1 MKGKNYLLSGLIALF
16 LLFGLIAP
24 QAAEARDIIIN
35 ATPALSF
42 DPTTATATTCGTVD
56 VNVRVSDVVDLTAYH
71 LEVTYDRTKVQVVE
85 VVNGGFLAAPGMTE
99 LYEPTNTVDD
109 GTGTGRLLFGMAQ
122 QGTDG
127 NPVPKSGSG
136 NLITITLKAKV
147 AGGSTTFVIDPEN
160 STLIDWP
167 DAFEVEFTVGGDS
180 MVTTTG
186 CAPTGLA
193 LSPDF
198 VKENELAGTIVGNFS
213 ATDED
218 VEEIFTY
225 SLIDDGTYPDNSL
238 FTIDGA
244 VLKTAVILDHE
255 EDDTRL
261 IKVRVTDTTEL
272 TYDREF
278 SISIMDINEV
288 PIIDPI
294 GLRTVVENETL
305 TFTATAT
312 DPEEAALTWS
322 LGESAPTGA
331 TINPATG
338 EFSWDT
344 AGFELGDYSF
354 DVCVS
359 DGVYLICETIT
370 VTIEVAPDPLPIKI
384 YLPLIYR

>member
-1 MKGKNYLLSGLIALF
+1 MTKSKKYLLLSGMITL
-16 LLFGLIAP
+16 LLFFGLAALQSARA
-24 QAAEARDIIIN
+24 QAGV
-35 ATPALSF
+35 TLSF
-42 DPTTATATTCGTVD
+42 DPAVVTATTCGNVEVSLVVAD
-56 VNVRVSDVVDLTAYH
+56 VPETNPLTAYH
-71 LEVTYDRTKVQVVE
+71 LEVTFDQSVVE
-85 VVNGGFLAAPGMTE
+85 VVSVENGGFLQGDLLEELTNDEGNETGM
-99 LYEPTNTVDD
+99 LIWGV
-109 GTGTGRLLFGMAQ
+109 AQ
-122 QGTDG
+122 QAVAGMNAPRSGDG
-127 NPVPKSGSG
+127 S
-136 NLITITLKAKV
+136 LIKITLKAKV
-147 AGGSTTFVIDPEN
+147 AGGSTTFVIDSEK
-160 STLIDWP
+160 SLLIDWP
-167 DAFEVEFTVGGDS
+167 DAFEVDYSVGADS
-180 MVTTTG
+180 VVTTTG

-198 VKENELAGTIVGNFS
+198 VKENELAGTIVGNFR

-244 VLKTAVILDHE
+244 VLKTAVIFDHE

-294 GLRTVVENETL
+294 GPQTVAQNDTL
-305 TFTATAT
+305 SFTVTAT
-312 DPEEAALTWS
+312 DPEDAALTWS
-322 LGESAPTGA
+322 LGASAPTGA

-338 EFSWDT
+338 EFNWDT

>member
-1 MKGKNYLLSGLIALF
+1 MTKSKKYLLLSGMITL
-16 LLFGLIAP
+16 LLFFGLAALQSARA
-24 QAAEARDIIIN
+24 QAGV
-35 ATPALSF
+35 TLSF
-42 DPTTATATTCGTVD
+42 DPALVTATTCGNVEVSLVVAD
-56 VNVRVSDVVDLTAYH
+56 VPETNPLTAYH
-71 LEVTYDRTKVQVVE
+71 LEVTFDQSVVE
-85 VVNGGFLAAPGMTE
+85 VVSVENGGFLQGDLLEE
-99 LYEPTNTVDD
+99 LTNDE
-109 GTGTGRLLFGMAQ
+109 GNETGRLIWGVAQ
-122 QGTDG
+122 QAVAGMNAPRSGDG
-127 NPVPKSGSG
+127 S
-136 NLITITLKAKV
+136 LIKITLKAKV
-147 AGGSTTFVIDPEN
+147 AGGSTTFVIDSEK
-160 STLIDWP
+160 SLLIDWP
-167 DAFEVEFTVGGDS
+167 DAFEVDYSVGADS
-180 MVTTTG
+180 VVTTTG

-244 VLKTAVILDHE
+244 VLKTAVIFDHE

>member
-1 MKGKNYLLSGLIALF
+1 MLIW
-16 LLFGLIAP
+16 G
-24 QAAEARDIIIN
+24 
-35 ATPALSF
+35 
-42 DPTTATATTCGTVD
+42 V
-56 VNVRVSDVVDLTAYH
+56 
-71 LEVTYDRTKVQVVE
+71 
-85 VVNGGFLAAPGMTE
+85 
-99 LYEPTNTVDD
+99 
-109 GTGTGRLLFGMAQ
+109 AQ
-122 QGTDG
+122 QAVAGMNAPRSGDG
-127 NPVPKSGSG
+127 S
-136 NLITITLKAKV
+136 LIKITLKAKV
-147 AGGSTTFVIDPEN
+147 AGGSTTFVIDSEK
-160 STLIDWP
+160 SLLIDWP
-167 DAFEVEFTVGGDS
+167 DAFEVDYSVGADS
-180 MVTTTG
+180 VVTTTG

-198 VKENELAGTIVGNFS
+198 VKENELAGTIVGNFR

-244 VLKTAVILDHE
+244 VLKTAVIFDHE

-294 GLRTVVENETL
+294 GPQTVAQNDTL
-305 TFTATAT
+305 SFTVTAT
-312 DPEEAALTWS
+312 DPEDAALTWS
-322 LGESAPTGA
+322 LGASAPTGA

-338 EFSWDT
+338 EFNWDT

>member
-1 MKGKNYLLSGLIALF
+1 
-16 LLFGLIAP
+16 
-24 QAAEARDIIIN
+24 
-35 ATPALSF
+35 
-42 DPTTATATTCGTVD
+42 
-56 VNVRVSDVVDLTAYH
+56 
-71 LEVTYDRTKVQVVE
+71 VQVVE
-85 VVNGGFLAAPGMTE
+85 VVNGGFLAAPEMTE

-109 GTGTGRLLFGMAQ
+109 GTGRLLFGMAQ

>member
-35 ATPALSF
+35 AIPTLAF
-42 DPTTATATTCGTVD
+42 DPATETATTCGNVEVSLVVAD
-56 VNVRVSDVVDLTAYH
+56 VPETNPLTAYH
-71 LEVTYDRTKVQVVE
+71 LEVTFDQSVVE
-85 VVNGGFLAAPGMTE
+85 VVSVENGGFLQGDLLEE
-99 LYEPTNTVDD
+99 LTNDE
-109 GTGTGRLLFGMAQ
+109 GNETGRLIWGVAQ
-122 QGTDG
+122 QAVAGMNAPRSGDG
-127 NPVPKSGSG
+127 S
-136 NLITITLKAKV
+136 LIKITLKAKV
-147 AGGSTTFVIDPEN
+147 AGGSTTFVIDSEK
-160 STLIDWP
+160 SLLIDWP
-167 DAFEVEFTVGGDS
+167 DAFEVDYSVGADS
-180 MVTTTG
+180 VVTTTG

-244 VLKTAVILDHE
+244 VLKTAVIFDHE